1 MLRVLLHNT
10 VLRIF
15 GKIGKCKK
23 MVDNGA
29 AFDAVL
35 VNLLSTIDC
44 LNFLLLSCNNNVYR
58 SIIIII

>member
-1 MLRVLLHNT
+1 MFRVLLHNT
-10 VLRIF
+10 VLKIF
-15 GKIGKCKK
+15 GKIEKYKK

-44 LNFLLLSCNNNVYR
+44 LNFLLLSCNNNV
-58 SIIIII
+58 